1 MTNNVTFWRICVMS
15 ILPQL
20 PSLTP
25 SFVGSTF
32 MVIQCCTQLQNILL
46 SACKSAEVSDIFVPF

>member
-1 MTNNVTFWRICVMS
+1 MS